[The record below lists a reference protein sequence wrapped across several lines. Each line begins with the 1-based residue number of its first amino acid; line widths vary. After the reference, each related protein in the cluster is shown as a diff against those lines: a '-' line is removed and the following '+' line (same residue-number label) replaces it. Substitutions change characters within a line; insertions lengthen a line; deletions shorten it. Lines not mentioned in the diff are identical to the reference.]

1 PATLAVVTSVIVT
14 VAPTGMA
21 PIEHMIVVPVA
32 PQVPCVDE
40 TETNV
45 VPFGI
50 GSDTDTSVSSVGP
63 LFVTTIVQVIA
74 LPVVTGFGL
83 PVFVIARSVT
93 GDGGGGFFAF
103 VNVHTI
109 ASPGPTDTAPPANTC
124 TGSLFA
130 AAFTQESEAVNP
142 ETAVSLTKYIPG
154 TTICVPV

>member
-1 PATLAVVTSVIVT
+1 
-14 VAPTGMA
+14 
-21 PIEHMIVVPVA
+21 
-32 PQVPCVDE
+32 
-40 TETNV
+40 ETNV

-154 TTICVPV
+154 TTICVPVVSSPVTVFWATSCVPWSVPIDRVVVLVPPSQCLRS